1 MSLDRR
7 LGPLSAEEIEEQ
19 RKLFKSLREKIKQLR
34 MPPVELDE

>member
-7 LGPLSAEEIEEQ
+7 FGPLTAKELKEQ
-19 RKLFKSLREKIKQLR
+19 RELFKSLREKIKQLR